1 MTDAPKPHLLRARES
16 GGPTLSTPRPLP
28 WSGPEGRPA
37 ALIGDGGFL
46 SRRADQIDAV
56 HLEAARSLWDLA
68 PAVLENPKADVSEIR
83 FAAAHLHESLGHLLR
98 MTSARGLYLA
108 VSADHMTSLH
118 VKRWP
123 YDPRCVSQARHDL
136 RGVLLAWD
144 LPDLTERAELVLSE
158 LLTNAVRYADA
169 PDEGEIE
176 TRYERLRNGVRIEV
190 HDADS
195 RRPQLLDTSADAENG
210 RGLALVAALTGGSWG
225 AGERDGVGKLVW
237 AAVTADEV
245 GELAV

>member
-1 MTDAPKPHLLRARES
+1 MCVPH
-16 GGPTLSTPRPLP
+16 PLP

-68 PAVLENPKADVSEIR
+68 PAVLDNPRADVSEIR

-108 VSADHMTSLH
+108 VAADHMTSLH
-118 VKRWP
+118 VKRWA
-123 YDPRCVSQARHDL
+123 YEPRCVPAARHDL
-136 RGVLLAWD
+136 HRVLMAWELPSLA
-144 LPDLTERAELVLSE
+144 ERAELVLSE

-169 PDEGEIE
+169 PDDSEIE
-176 TRYERLRNGVRIEV
+176 TRYERLRDGVRIEV
-190 HDADS
+190 HDVDS
-195 RRPQLLDTSADAENG
+195 RKPLLQEPSIDAENG
-210 RGLALVAALTGGSWG
+210 RGLTLVAAITGGSWG
-225 AGERDGVGKLVW
+225 VSEREGVGKLVW
-237 AAVTADEV
+237 AVVTADDV